1 MQQTELEELRALVL
15 EKIKADR
22 VSLFFKVMG
31 WLVLLAASVYLLAS
45 NIFKGGVFA
54 GLAALFFFS
63 AYLCD
68 LKSEQIKC
76 KIRGSL
82 FVKES

>member
-22 VSLFFKVMG
+22 VSLFFKAMG
-31 WLVLLAASVYLLAS
+31 WLALLATSAYLLTG
-45 NIFKGGVFA
+45 NIFKGGLFA
-54 GLAALFFFS
+54 GLAALCFFL
-63 AYLCD
+63 AHLCD

-82 FVKES
+82 FVKDS